1 MKRLCV
7 AVALA
12 ASMVSAFA
20 TVAPVDPNVA
30 AAAGS
35 FAAGGSTNTSLPV
48 ETLPTVSP
56 VPEADALALWAAGL
70 GVVGALVLRRRR

>member
-20 TVAPVDPNVA
+20 TVAPVDPNV